1 MSQATAQKSDLSCG
15 AVAKQE
21 TIETHDLYYAA
32 YLLASGGKL
41 ESAQLVATGKK
52 KVLFAFTGDQICKR
66 AHEYLSGEAVGN
78 IRFFKS
84 AIDHLRSIVFEKVHE

>member
-1 MSQATAQKSDLSCG
+1 M
-15 AVAKQE
+15 AVMTDKE
-21 TIETHDLYYAA
+21 TIQTHDLYYAA

-41 ESAQLVATGKK
+41 ESAQLVPMGKK
-52 KVLFAFTGDQICKR
+52 KVIFAFTGDQIIKR

-84 AIDHLRSIVFEKVHE
+84 ALDHLKGVVFEKVHE